1 MWTLWAGDPKNLH
14 TSFFVKNFYLDLN
27 FFEVL
32 QIAVLKNEKK
42 KKMQTTLKLL
52 DIARYKRK
60 ALKKEK
66 EKQKKRN
73 WFSIGLIEAVLRT
86 KILGNRLV
94 IST

>member
-1 MWTLWAGDPKNLH
+1 
-14 TSFFVKNFYLDLN
+14 
-27 FFEVL
+27 
-32 QIAVLKNEKK
+32 
-42 KKMQTTLKLL
+42 MQTTLKLL

>member
-1 MWTLWAGDPKNLH
+1 M
-14 TSFFVKNFYLDLN
+14 N

-32 QIAVLKNEKK
+32 QIALLKNEKK
-42 KKMQTTLKLL
+42 KKMQTTIKLL